1 MNTQRHPVNRIAL
14 AAAVICLLVFLRALA
29 CDFVGLDD
37 GDYILKN
44 TDIRHLDARLLVSAF
59 TRLFAGDYWMPL
71 TWLSFA
77 VDYRFWGLNPLGYH
91 LTNILL
97 HAANAGLAVLIADR
111 LCRDRFGRPGAFAG
125 YRYLYPG
132 MLLLAGL
139 LFGIH
144 PLRVESVA
152 WVTERKDVLN
162 GLFALGSILCYL
174 DYAHAR
180 EDGGGTGT
188 ARWYY
193 LLSLVLF
200 VLSLMAKPV
209 SVVIP
214 ALLLA
219 ADWCPLGRLRK
230 GRILPV
236 LAEKIPFFV
245 GSAAMAAAIILIMSG
260 QNSIASGAD
269 LPFGLRVIVSGNAV
283 FEYARLQLFP
293 VGILPFYVLAKAIP
307 PAFAV
312 KTAVVVAVTCL
323 CIYAGRRRPWVCAT
337 WFSFVIPL
345 LPVLA
350 FFYNGV
356 DIAFAARFTYLP
368 AVVPSIVAA
377 ALCAVAYERVARGGQ
392 RAAHAAAELP
402 RGTLDCL
409 GHPDYLCPQFLRV
422 ERTGLRL
429 QFAAIC
435 NNVGRTGGG
444 DGADV
449 GRRLRVDPQQL
460 HDQSRVARSVR
471 KRAGAGKLV
480 LGVPWR
486 EGSSDV
492 YYSFGARIYMDGD
505 RRREVWHS
513 GYDVRVGQSSTM
525 RLLDNGLWIV
535 VLANSGLDAS
545 GQPWAGTVARIVDG
559 CLAEPSTRCVASRES
574 SP

>member
-44 TDIRHLDARLLVSAF
+44 TDIRHLDARLLASAF

-97 HAANAGLAVLIADR
+97 HAANAGLVVLLADR
-111 LCRDRFGRPGAFAG
+111 LCRDRFGRAGALAG

-260 QNSIASGAD
+260 QNSIASGTD

-392 RAAHAAAELP
+392 RAAHAAALVMVAGLLLFYGATTW
-402 RGTLDCL
+402 RLIGVWRSSGTLWTRVIEHQPL
-409 GHPDYLCPQFLRV
+409 GRAYQERGLFNLGTGRYPEAV
-422 ERTGLRL
+422 EDLSTALAIAARLGMPENYNILAHRGEALRL
-429 QFAAIC
+429 AGRHEEAVRDFSAAIAL
-435 NNVGRTGGG
+435 NPHPVYFH
-444 DGADV
+444 
-449 GRRLRVDPQQL
+449 LRGL
-460 HDQSRVARSVR
+460 AR
-471 KRAGAGKLV
+471 KALGETAGAAEDFARDGGEAGP
-480 LGVPWR
+480 LGW
-486 EGSSDV
+486 
-492 YYSFGARIYMDGD
+492 Y
-505 RRREVWHS
+505 
-513 GYDVRVGQSSTM
+513 
-525 RLLDNGLWIV
+525 
-535 VLANSGLDAS
+535 
-545 GQPWAGTVARIVDG
+545 
-559 CLAEPSTRCVASRES
+559 
-574 SP
+574 

>member
-1 MNTQRHPVNRIAL
+1 MESGAEMNMQRYPVNRIAL
-14 AAAVICLLVFLRALA
+14 AAAAICLLVFLRALA

-44 TDIRHLDARLLVSAF
+44 TDIRHLDARLLVAAF

-77 VDYRFWGLNPLGYH
+77 LDYRFWGLNPLGYH

-97 HAANAGLAVLIADR
+97 HAANAGLVVLVADR
-111 LCRDRFGRPGAFAG
+111 LCRGRFGGSGAFV
-125 YRYLYPG
+125 YPG

-152 WVTERKDVLN
+152 WATERKDVLN

-174 DYAHAR
+174 DYARAR
-180 EDGGGTGT
+180 EGGGGSGT
-188 ARWYY
+188 ARRRY

-214 ALLLA
+214 ALLLV
-219 ADWCPLGRLRK
+219 ADWYPLGRLRK

-236 LAEKIPFFV
+236 LAEKLPFFV
-245 GSAAMAAAIILIMSG
+245 GSGAMAAAIILIMSG
-260 QNSIASGAD
+260 QNSIASGTD
-269 LPFGLRVIVSGNAV
+269 LSFGLRVIVSGNAV
-283 FEYARLQLFP
+283 FEYVRLQLFP

-312 KTAVVVAVTCL
+312 KTAAVAGFTCL

-337 WFSFVIPL
+337 WLSFVIPL

-350 FFYNGV
+350 FFYNGI

-377 ALCAVAYERVARGGQ
+377 ALCAVAYERAARSGR
-392 RAAHAAAELP
+392 RAAHVAAMVMVAGLLFFYGATTWRLIGVWRSSGTLWTRVIEQQPLGRAYQERGLFNLGTGRYPEAVEDLSTALAIAARLGMPENYNILAHRGEALRLAGRHDEAVRDFSAAIALNPHPVYFHLRGLARKALGDAAGAAEDL
-402 RGTLDCL
+402 
-409 GHPDYLCPQFLRV
+409 V
-422 ERTGLRL
+422 
-429 QFAAIC
+429 
-435 NNVGRTGGG
+435 
-444 DGADV
+444 
-449 GRRLRVDPQQL
+449 
-460 HDQSRVARSVR
+460 
-471 KRAGAGKLV
+471 RAGVEAGP
-480 LGVPWR
+480 LGW
-486 EGSSDV
+486 
-492 YYSFGARIYMDGD
+492 Y
-505 RRREVWHS
+505 
-513 GYDVRVGQSSTM
+513 
-525 RLLDNGLWIV
+525 
-535 VLANSGLDAS
+535 
-545 GQPWAGTVARIVDG
+545 
-559 CLAEPSTRCVASRES
+559 
-574 SP
+574 